1 MAKKTKTRTSIEEI
15 NDSLSSFEQKI
26 EKNKKYIYVV
36 LGVIV
41 VIALV
46 ILGYVNLVRNPAIE
60 SAKEEIALADKEFT
74 EGNDSVAIA
83 LYRQVADNYSN
94 APSNRA
100 SLNAA
105 IILYQEEKYE
115 EALECLGNYDP
126 KGTIVGPASQSLM
139 GDCYV
144 NLDNY
149 DAALKAYDR
158 AVSLT
163 NDNPLYAPIFLMKK
177 ATVYRAQQNHAAEA
191 EIYQTISDKYPEF
204 AVEYNI
210 DIEKYL
216 VRAQQ
221 AAAK

>member
-1 MAKKTKTRTSIEEI
+1 MAKKSKTRTSIEEI
-15 NDSLSSFEQKI
+15 NESLSSFEQKI
-26 EKNKKYIYVV
+26 EKNKKFIYVI
-36 LGVIV
+36 LGVII
-41 VIALV
+41 VIALI

-60 SAKEEIALADKEFT
+60 NAKQDIALADKEYS
-74 EGNDSVAIA
+74 EGNDSVAIE
-83 LYRQVADNYSN
+83 LYRQVAEKYGN
-94 APSNRA
+94 APANRA

-115 EALECLGNYDP
+115 EAIECLNDYDP
-126 KGTIVGPASQSLM
+126 KGAIVGPASQSLL

-149 DAALKAYDR
+149 DAALKAYDK

-163 NDNPLYAPIFLMKK
+163 NDNELYAPIFLMKK
-177 ATVYRAQQNHAAEA
+177 ASVYRAQQNYAAEA
-191 EIYQTISDKYPEF
+191 ETYQKISDEYPEF

-216 VRAQQ
+216 IRAQQ
-221 AAAK
+221 AAGK

>member
-1 MAKKTKTRTSIEEI
+1 MAKKSNTRTSIEEI

-41 VIALV
+41 VVALI

-60 SAKEEIALADKEFT
+60 SAKDDIALADKEYYA
-74 EGNDSVAIA
+74 GNDSVAIE

-94 APSNRA
+94 APANRA

-105 IILYQEEKYE
+105 IILYKEEKYE
-115 EALECLGNYDP
+115 EALECLVNYDP

-158 AVSLT
+158 AVSLA
-163 NDNPLYAPIFLMKK
+163 NDNALYAPIFLIKK
-177 ATVYRAQQNHAAEA
+177 AIVYRAQQNYAAEA
-191 EIYQTISDKYPEF
+191 ATYQTISDKYPEF

-216 VRAQQ
+216 IRAQQ
-221 AAAK
+221 AVEK